1 MLMAAYALMMTM
13 ARTERFGFDQLADL
27 FAFSLTE
34 SLAPSVEGLWSWPLW
49 NTIVSIVVGFVG
61 LPSNCRIL
69 NKKNMSIVVP
79 FLGYLLFIGS
89 SIKNMSIVVPFLGY
103 LLIIGSS
110 IKKICP
116 L

>member
-61 LPSNCRIL
+61 LPSNYRIL

-89 SIKNMSIVVPFLGY
+89 SIK
-103 LLIIGSS
+103 
-110 IKKICP
+110 KICP